1 MLDKYKNINAY
12 KYTKI
17 FIFIYKL
24 KKKMHPFLS
33 EHSKKNETFTASRQ
47 PFVWCKNIII
57 RRVGLDILIKFLN
70 FILYWYFI
78 ISMKRDHINYFIKF

>member
-1 MLDKYKNINAY
+1 MHINIQKFLY
-12 KYTKI
+12 L
-17 FIFIYKL
+17 FINL

-47 PFVWCKNIII
+47 PFIWCKNIII

-78 ISMKRDHINYFIKF
+78 ISRKRDHINYFIKF